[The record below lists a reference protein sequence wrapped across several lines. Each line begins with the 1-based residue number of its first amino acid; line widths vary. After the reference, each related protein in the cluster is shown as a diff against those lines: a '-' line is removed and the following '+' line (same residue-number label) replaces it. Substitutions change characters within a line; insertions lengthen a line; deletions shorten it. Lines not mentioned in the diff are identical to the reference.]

1 MEASIPQV
9 IHPQITERGG
19 ATTQEGEMADWMD
32 LPNHA
37 IRKDAADRAF

>member
-19 ATTQEGEMADWMD
+19 TTTQEEMADWMD